1 MKTFDLFDRPANWAT
16 AANAFRDDFE
26 RDDRIQVAPW
36 GGYAILGY
44 GELLEL
50 ARNPAVDGM
59 APDPQAMANTPHVY
73 TLLARALFT
82 KAGPEHRAERSA
94 TIAAFNGVDIPMIVA
109 EAAADTLPATA
120 ADLDV
125 MSGIVRPM
133 VRDIWARVIG
143 YNDDEAAKL
152 ETAVEH
158 LGYVLSS
165 APDAA
170 EADRADAAAQ
180 RVREL
185 SLAVVERGSAFADVL
200 RQKLDRN
207 LAADLIAGMAFDAL
221 ETSSV
226 GIMASLRIA
235 ARNADRL
242 QPTAKCADE
251 CLRLASPTPFTMR
264 QTTSA
269 VRAGDV
275 EFPSGTTLS
284 MVWAAGNH
292 DPSTFA
298 APATFD
304 PDRER
309 LRPLSFGA
317 GPHACLGLGIM
328 RASLQHLL
336 AFMVERR
343 PMIKGELLGWYP
355 FNPAGPEPLT
365 ISV

>member
-16 AANAFRDDFE
+16 AADAFGDDFE
-26 RDDRIQVAPW
+26 RGGRIQVAPW

-50 ARNPAVDGM
+50 ARNPLVDGM
-59 APDPQAMANTPHVY
+59 APDPEAMASTPHVY
-73 TLLARALFT
+73 DMLARALFT

-94 TIAAFNGVDIPMIVA
+94 VIAAFNSVDIPAIVA
-109 EAAADTLPATA
+109 QAATDRFPVTA
-120 ADLDV
+120 SDLDV
-125 MSGIVRPM
+125 MSGIVRPL
-133 VRDIWARVIG
+133 VRDIWARIVG
-143 YNDDEAAKL
+143 YNADEAAAL
-152 ETAVEH
+152 ETAVGD
-158 LGYVLSS
+158 LGHVLSS
-165 APDAA
+165 APDATK
-170 EADRADAAAQ
+170 ADIADAAAQ

-185 SLAVVERGSAFADVL
+185 SLAVVDRGSAFADGL
-200 RQKLDRN
+200 AQKLDRE

-235 ARNADRL
+235 ARHADKV

-269 VRAGDV
+269 VRVGDV

-317 GPHACLGLGIM
+317 GPHACLGLGIV
-328 RASLQHLL
+328 RASMHRLL

-343 PMIKGELLGWYP
+343 PVIEGDVQGWYP
-355 FNPAGPEPLT
+355 FNPAGPGPLT